1 MVESSTVKVAVPRE
15 IVEGELRV
23 ALVPETVGRLVKGGL
38 EITVE
43 SGAGERAQFAD
54 AAYAQAGATLVPEP
68 AVVYGEAD
76 AILKVQ
82 RPHRNEVLGTHEVE
96 VMRPGAVLISFLQPL
111 TSQDVVRRLAAQRVT
126 SFSLDALPRITRAQ
140 AMDALSSQS
149 TVAGY
154 KAVLVAATALG
165 RFFPMLMTAA
175 GTVVPARVLILGAG
189 VAGLQAIATARR
201 LGAVVEAYD
210 VRPAVREEVHSLG
223 ATFLEL
229 PLEVQGMQDVSGYA
243 REQSAEFLRRQQELL
258 GQHVHNADVVIT
270 TAVVPGKR
278 APLLVTE
285 EMVAGMR
292 PGSVIIDLAAETGG
306 NCQLTEPGTVV
317 VRHGISVH
325 GVVNLASSLPTHASQ
340 LYSRNISA
348 FLLNLVRDNQLRL
361 DFEDEIVR
369 ATCITHDGQVVH
381 APTRALVEAGQP
393 APA

>member
-1 MVESSTVKVAVPRE
+1 MIESSTVKVAVPRE
-15 IVEGELRV
+15 IVPGELRV
-23 ALVPETVGRLVKGGL
+23 ALVPDTVARLVKGGL
-38 EITVE
+38 AITVE

-54 AAYAQAGATLVPEP
+54 AAYEHAGAALGP
-68 AVVYGEAD
+68 APTAVYAEAD

-82 RPHRNEVLGTHEVE
+82 RPVRNDAVGKHEVE
-96 VMRPGAVLISFLQPL
+96 LMRQGAVLISFLQPL

-140 AMDALSSQS
+140 GMDALSSQS

-154 KAVLVAATALG
+154 KAVLVAANALG

-175 GTVVPARVLILGAG
+175 GTVVPARVLVLGAG

-210 VRPAVREEVHSLG
+210 VRPAVKEEVHSLG

-229 PLEVQGMQDVSGYA
+229 PLDVQGMQDASGYA
-243 REQSAEFLRRQQELL
+243 REQSADFLARQRELL
-258 GQHVHNADVVIT
+258 GQHVRQADVVIT
-270 TAVVPGKR
+270 TAVIPGR
-278 APLLVTE
+278 PAPILVTE
-285 EMVAGMR
+285 EMVVGMR
-292 PGSVIIDLAAETGG
+292 PGSVIVDLAAETGG
-306 NCQLTEPGTVV
+306 NCQLTEPGAVV
-317 VRHGISVH
+317 VRHGIAIH
-325 GVVNLASSLPTHASQ
+325 GVINLAALLPTHASQ

-348 FLLNLVRDNQLRL
+348 FLLNMVRDNELRL
-361 DFEDEIVR
+361 NFEDDILR

-393 APA
+393 ASP